1 MLRKFFSSLPM
12 CSVIPDCGS
21 EEMKIAWG
29 SKKNKVLP
37 DNKEVIL
44 TSSKLSPPQLTEF
57 A

>member
-57 A
+57 R